1 MEKLESIVMFTTMA
15 DFCLLIGYSLGMVSW

>member
-15 DFCLLIGYSLGMVSW
+15 AVCLLIGYSLGMVSW